1 MRIPCLA
8 LALVALASGPAAL
21 AQSYEIRNRDTDPS
35 AVYHIKVFDGL
46 NVRPSASFVLKP
58 GAVQKWSRSHI
69 HHFEITFKGPGKEV
83 SRTFMIKEIRGL
95 PQVTDYRL
103 TSDWKF
109 EFSNQGGLQTD
120 RDWHD

>member
-21 AQSYEIRNRDTDPS
+21 AQS
-35 AVYHIKVFDGL
+35 YHIKVFDGL

>member
-46 NVRPSASFVLKP
+46 NVRPSASFVSTRKTERP
-58 GAVQKWSRSHI
+58 
-69 HHFEITFKGPGKEV
+69 
-83 SRTFMIKEIRGL
+83 
-95 PQVTDYRL
+95 
-103 TSDWKF
+103 SDF
-109 EFSNQGGLQTD
+109 FAT
-120 RDWHD
+120 